1 MSDQTGDS
9 SPANQDMSE
18 DNEGHSTGLPY
29 VKGSENAHL
38 AGHQLTPAL
47 EEMRHAHHQQRTVV
61 SASLCFALVLFLAA
75 IAIVFCAAIATKPDD
90 VPSLWHISAISSGF
104 LVAGSVIVLVV
115 VRAVHPKP
123 EKDDGAEQQGQGLTK
138 VANDLASTA
147 STLVGAVA
155 DLVKLKS

>member
-1 MSDQTGDS
+1 MSNIGNAGAT
-9 SPANQDMSE
+9 NQDMSE
-18 DNEGHSTGLPY
+18 DNGSTSTGLPF
-29 VKGSENAHL
+29 VNPSVQPPSPG
-38 AGHQLTPAL
+38 L
-47 EEMRHAHHQQRTVV
+47 EAMRHDHQQQRNVV
-61 SASLCFALVLFLAA
+61 NASLSFAALLFMAA
-75 IAIVFCAAIATKPDD
+75 IGIVLCAAIVSRPDD
-90 VPSLWHISAISSGF
+90 LPALWHISAISSGF

>member
-1 MSDQTGDS
+1 MTVQSEPGS
-9 SPANQDMSE
+9 SSNQDMSE
-18 DNEGHSTGLPY
+18 DNGGTTSGLPF
-29 VKGSENAHL
+29 VNPSA
-38 AGHQLTPAL
+38 QPPTPAL
-47 EEMRHAHHQQRTVV
+47 EAMRHEHQQQRNVV
-61 SASLCFALVLFLAA
+61 SASLSFAALLFMAA
-75 IAIVFCAAIATKPDD
+75 IAIVICAAIVTKQDD

-104 LVAGSVIVLVV
+104 LIAGSVIVLVV